1 MNQPQAAGHDD
12 RFVRRYEYDDHS
24 LLAVD
29 LPVDDEQVD
38 VDVVGSTAILVIDHG
53 DRLSETE
60 FELPGTDPN
69 VELNNGVLEI
79 TVNK

>member
-1 MNQPQAAGHDD
+1 MNQPQTAGHDD

-38 VDVVGSTAILVIDHG
+38 IDIVGSTAILVIDHG
-53 DRLSETE
+53 DRLTETE
-60 FELPGTDPN
+60 FELPGTGEK
-69 VELNNGVLEI
+69 VEMNNGVLTI